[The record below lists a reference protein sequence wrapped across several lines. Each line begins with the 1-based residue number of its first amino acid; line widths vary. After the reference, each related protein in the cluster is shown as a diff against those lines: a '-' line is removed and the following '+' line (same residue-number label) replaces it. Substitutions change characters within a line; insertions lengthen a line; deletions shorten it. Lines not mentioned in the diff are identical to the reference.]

1 MKKNLLMIILF
12 FLIIIGLPVA
22 TIIIPDKKFSENENR
37 FLAELPTPDIK
48 RIQDESFM
56 KGVEAYVSDHF
67 VGRENWIRSKNS
79 LDLLMGK
86 TEIAGVITQDNQMI
100 EAWKQYDK
108 ASVEKNLVNIN
119 MFAKKHPEL
128 NVSFILSPTVQGVSM
143 DKLPKYAGL
152 INQEE
157 FIKECYSK
165 LDELDTINVFDTL
178 KENSDKYIFYRTDH
192 HWTSLGAYL
201 AYVQYCNYAGIT
213 PYKSTDFDVEEV
225 SDSFRGTLF
234 SKTLNSE
241 VSPDEINY
249 YILKDNEPDVTVQVV
264 GKNRE
269 HDELYFREYLDKKD
283 KYSSFLGTNEAIVN
297 IKSNVNSNGK
307 SLLIIKD
314 SYAHALVPFLSKHY
328 ENITMVD
335 MRYLNPRSIE
345 DIDLNEYSDVLFMY
359 NVITFSGE
367 KAFFML
373 DKLENKQ

>member
-1 MKKNLLMIILF
+1 
-12 FLIIIGLPVA
+12 
-22 TIIIPDKKFSENENR
+22 
-37 FLAELPTPDIK
+37 
-48 RIQDESFM
+48 
-56 KGVEAYVSDHF
+56 
-67 VGRENWIRSKNS
+67 
-79 LDLLMGK
+79 MGK
-86 TEIAGVITQDNQMI
+86 TEIAGVITLGNQMI
-100 EAWKQYDK
+100 EAWKQYDEE
-108 ASVEKNLVNIN
+108 SVEKNLVNIN
-119 MFAKKHPEL
+119 TFAKNHPEL

-165 LDELDTINVFDTL
+165 LDELDTIDVFDTL

-192 HWTSLGAYL
+192 HWTSMGAYL

-213 PYKSTDFDVEEV
+213 PYEITDFDVEEV

-241 VSPDEINY
+241 VEPDEINY

-269 HDELYFREYLDKKD
+269 HNELYFREYLDKKD

-335 MRYLNPRSIE
+335 LRYLNPRSIE
-345 DIDLNEYSDVLFMY
+345 DIYLNEYSDVLFMY

-373 DKLENKQ
+373 DKFENKQ